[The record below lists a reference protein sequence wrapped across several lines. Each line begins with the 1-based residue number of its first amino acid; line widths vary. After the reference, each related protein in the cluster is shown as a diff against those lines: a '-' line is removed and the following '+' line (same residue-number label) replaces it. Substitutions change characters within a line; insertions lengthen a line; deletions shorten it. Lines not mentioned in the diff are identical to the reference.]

1 MKNAFK
7 LALLFLTFGSIYSCA
22 EEKPD
27 CMKVPERIK
36 ENVADYLFNDS
47 SFWIYQNSL
56 SLDMDSQVVISSSKH
71 ISPAGYP
78 AEGCPPPLYDN
89 WYSLMEHHQNGE
101 IDSFSYVGV
110 AVNKLY
116 IKDRGTFLSVQAFN
130 LDMAVG
136 QNTDSITYLQHH
148 ASLIIAD
155 STYNDVSVFHIPTQV
170 QPVAAFPYAMDLYFA
185 PKVGLVRKVEYNT
198 PNGTQTWDLIRYKTT
213 PIPDNKYP

>member
-1 MKNAFK
+1 MKNLFK
-7 LALLFLTFGSIYSCA
+7 LILLFLSLGFIYSCA

-47 SFWIYQNSL
+47 SFWIYENISTL
-56 SLDMDSQVVISSSKH
+56 EMDSQIVFKSHKYLRPTTKTPLNCQPAIADEWSYSVERHINGVV
-71 ISPAGYP
+71 
-78 AEGCPPPLYDN
+78 
-89 WYSLMEHHQNGE
+89 
-101 IDSFSYVGV
+101 DSFAYLGV
-110 AVNKLY
+110 PVYKLY
-116 IKDRGTFLSVQAFN
+116 IKDRTTSLSLEVLN
-130 LDMAVG
+130 LDMASG

-155 STYNDVSVFHIPTQV
+155 STYNGVSVFHVPTQV

-198 PNGTQTWDLIRYKTT
+198 PNGTQIWDLIRYKTT